1 MKILSRESLYRFI
14 SALNLALCLSV
25 LGLVLYLF
33 SVRKQH
39 YQPRTQ
45 KFEGQALELSKR
57 LEEAPALKE
66 WLFKSRQLFNTS
78 LPRKQEEK
86 KSAFVL
92 LGVSLGKRNL
102 AVIRDTAQHK
112 DYYCAAGDSIGSFKI
127 RQILKD
133 KVILESEGRTME
145 LSK

>member
-1 MKILSRESLYRFI
+1 MKIL
-14 SALNLALCLSV
+14 NLVLCLSV
-25 LGLVLYLF
+25 LGLVFYLL
-33 SVRKQH
+33 SIRKH
-39 YQPRTQ
+39 PYQPQRQ
-45 KFEGQALELSKR
+45 KFEGLNTEPSKLR
-57 LEEAPALKE
+57 EAPALKE

-86 KSAFVL
+86 KAAFVL

-102 AVIRDTAQHK
+102 AVIRDAAENK
-112 DYYCAAGDSIGSFKI
+112 DYYCAVGDSIGSFKI

-145 LSK
+145 LTK

>member
-1 MKILSRESLYRFI
+1 MKIL
-14 SALNLALCLSV
+14 NLVLCLSV

-33 SVRKQH
+33 SISKH
-39 YQPRTQ
+39 PYQPQRQ
-45 KFEGQALELSKR
+45 KFELPNTEPSKLR
-57 LEEAPALKE
+57 EAPALKE

-86 KSAFVL
+86 KAAFVL

-102 AVIRDTAQHK
+102 AVIRDAAENK
-112 DYYCAAGDSIGSFKI
+112 DYYCAVGDSIGSFKI

-145 LSK
+145 LTK

>member
-1 MKILSRESLYRFI
+1 MKIL
-14 SALNLALCLSV
+14 NLVLCLSV

-33 SVRKQH
+33 SIRKH
-39 YQPRTQ
+39 PYHPRTQ
-45 KFEGQALELSKR
+45 KFELLNSEPSK
-57 LEEAPALKE
+57 LQEAPALKE

-86 KSAFVL
+86 KAEFVL

-102 AVIRDTAQHK
+102 AVIRDTAEHK

>member
-1 MKILSRESLYRFI
+1 MKIL
-14 SALNLALCLSV
+14 NLVLCLGV

-33 SVRKQH
+33 SIRKH
-39 YQPRTQ
+39 PYQPRTQ
-45 KFEGQALELSKR
+45 KFEGLNAEPSNR
-57 LEEAPALKE
+57 LQEAPALKE
-66 WLFKSRQLFNTS
+66 GLLKSRQLFNTS
-78 LPRKQEEK
+78 LPRIQEEK
-86 KSAFVL
+86 KAAFVL

-102 AVIRDTAQHK
+102 AVIRDTTQHK